1 MWIQLV
7 IMIVAALISYATRP
21 KIKPPPA
28 ATLNDVQIP
37 TIDQGTAVP
46 VVFGEVW
53 VDNWMVLWYGDLSNQ
68 PIKQKGGKK

>member
-1 MWIQLV
+1 MWVQLV
-7 IMIVAALISYATRP
+7 IMIVAALIQYATRP

-37 TIDQGTAVP
+37 TIDQGTPVP

-53 VDNWMVLWYGDLSNQ
+53 VDNWMVLWYGDLHNS
-68 PIKQKGGKK
+68 PIKSKGGKK